1 MKRVLSLVV
10 LGVVALVAS
19 GARADAP
26 REKAKFKTDDGNVVY
41 ELKKEDDGA
50 KLVDGHEGLLA
61 RIHDKDGGLKVKGPN
76 GEEVARLKLENGA
89 WKIEDA
95 AHKLQHRLESAPGQL
110 LLKDANGA
118 VEATIAFDATHAE
131 AGCLAYALHHDP
143 ADARARVL
151 IERWTSQVALD
162 NHFQQPHMTAFG
174 ARGEELLDGAPDITV
189 LEPVVAGDP
198 AKGSL

>member
-95 AHKLQHRLESAPGQL
+95 AHKLQHRLESAPGKKNEAKVRQFVSAAL
-110 LLKDANGA
+110 SAFATLQGA
-118 VEATIAFDATHAE
+118 A
-131 AGCLAYALHHDP
+131 
-143 ADARARVL
+143 
-151 IERWTSQVALD
+151 
-162 NHFQQPHMTAFG
+162 
-174 ARGEELLDGAPDITV
+174 
-189 LEPVVAGDP
+189 EPVVVR
-198 AKGSL
+198 